1 VTNPLNEALSRKR
14 RDLHTWIT
22 HPTRQVPPSV
32 QLDLRGTLIRCVSV
46 RWRVLESQSDYA
58 QWEAIVSV
66 AGKVG
71 VSGELNDRYHES
83 RSAMSSP
90 RRWRSSLRIV
100 VAEKVDTLT
109 AALRQDAA
117 HDGASDSPAAA
128 EMHPNG
134 DELLC
139 AAGRPTTGSR
149 GGRRAGGSVAASR
162 RHTVRSPSPSSD
174 VAARTTALDSRA
186 DQDAVRSW

>member
-1 VTNPLNEALSRKR
+1 
-14 RDLHTWIT
+14 
-22 HPTRQVPPSV
+22 
-32 QLDLRGTLIRCVSV
+32 
-46 RWRVLESQSDYA
+46 
-58 QWEAIVSV
+58 
-66 AGKVG
+66 
-71 VSGELNDRYHES
+71 
-83 RSAMSSP
+83 MSSP

-117 HDGASDSPAAA
+117 HDGSSDSPAAA

-139 AAGRPTTGSR
+139 AAGRPTTGPR
-149 GGRRAGGSVAASR
+149 GGRRAGGFVAVSR

-186 DQDAVRSW
+186 DQDTVRRLVIGAMSLALRPSQNSGLSDREPEESIN

>member
-1 VTNPLNEALSRKR
+1 
-14 RDLHTWIT
+14 
-22 HPTRQVPPSV
+22 
-32 QLDLRGTLIRCVSV
+32 
-46 RWRVLESQSDYA
+46 
-58 QWEAIVSV
+58 
-66 AGKVG
+66 
-71 VSGELNDRYHES
+71 
-83 RSAMSSP
+83 MSSP

-174 VAARTTALDSRA
+174 VAAGQRHWT
-186 DQDAVRSW
+186 AVRTKMLSAGW